1 VSAAPQTLLRTARP
15 SGRRKRSNPFLGQRG
30 ARRRLE
36 APDNLLELLPRVS
49 GATRYKWPNAA
60 SISMRLGETGMGVVT
75 RVMGMVLAAIAMGML
90 ADGLKAMLPGLADCS
105 TCQF

>member
-1 VSAAPQTLLRTARP
+1 MSAAPQTLLRTARP

-49 GATRYKWPNAA
+49 GATRYKWLNAA
-60 SISMRLGETGMGVVT
+60 PISMRLGETGTGVVT
-75 RVMGMVLAAIAMGML
+75 RVMGMVLAVIAMGML
-90 ADGLKAMLPGLADCS
+90 ADGLKAMLPGLAD
-105 TCQF
+105 